1 MKELEDS
8 ELDNYGFE
16 NYTLGENS
24 KYQFTNYVFNGGRK
38 YIWTTVILVAVS
50 LGFIFYGAPYFKGY
64 ESAIYLGSILIGAV
78 IIFIASSKVESA
90 KLSVIRKNEEQYKK
104 ILDTI
109 TSDVKK
115 VFDIP
120 GFVKID
126 DFLYEEDQ
134 KIVEVA
140 LAFTEFE
147 HEGEDIYLEFLIRN
161 NRITIVEEE
170 EITAE
175 YINSVT
181 RH

>member
-1 MKELEDS
+1 MFLR
-8 ELDNYGFE
+8 
-16 NYTLGENS
+16 
-24 KYQFTNYVFNGGRK
+24 GGRK

-64 ESAIYLGSILIGAV
+64 ESAIYMGSILIGII

-90 KLSVIRKNEEQYKK
+90 ELSVIRKNGEQYSEL
-104 ILDTI
+104 LDKI

-115 VFDIP
+115 SFDIP
-120 GFVKID
+120 GFEKID
-126 DFLYEEDQ
+126 DFLCEEDQ
-134 KIVEVA
+134 NIIEVA

-147 HEGEDIYLEFLIRN
+147 HEGEHIYLEFLIRK
-161 NRITIVEEE
+161 NRITIVEDE